1 MQGSQPPPGSY
12 HLGQESTPQPKV
24 NWWLRMS
31 SSGWDKPQETIEQRE
46 RTRRSRLL
54 AWILLGVLV
63 ALALFIP
70 AAFKDRASAFSV
82 GGAFVGVLIII
93 QLNRRGLVTV
103 AGTVLVLMS
112 SLSTISVIIG
122 SADGQIHLVY
132 LPAYD
137 FMVVPIILGA
147 AILPRSAVL
156 PIALVNVGLVYGDL
170 LLQNKSPDLLNAIN
184 SYGSYQ
190 VGFLIISGR
199 PVAIIVITAVIAY
212 LWIRGMDDALRR
224 ADRAEELRNIEL

>member
-12 HLGQESTPQPKV
+12 HLSQESTPQPKV

-82 GGAFVGVLIII
+82 AGAFIGVLIII
-93 QLNRRGLVTV
+93 QLNRRGL
-103 AGTVLVLMS
+103 
-112 SLSTISVIIG
+112 
-122 SADGQIHLVY
+122 
-132 LPAYD
+132 
-137 FMVVPIILGA
+137 
-147 AILPRSAVL
+147 
-156 PIALVNVGLVYGDL
+156 
-170 LLQNKSPDLLNAIN
+170 
-184 SYGSYQ
+184 
-190 VGFLIISGR
+190 
-199 PVAIIVITAVIAY
+199 
-212 LWIRGMDDALRR
+212 
-224 ADRAEELRNIEL
+224 